1 MRRGEGVGEV
11 IVKIELKYN
20 KLYRFLALSF
30 TRVGLKKASIYFSN
44 KWARSMKIRVGK
56 GKWKSAGMDGEIEF
70 E

>member
-1 MRRGEGVGEV
+1 MSEV

-20 KLYRFLALSF
+20 KLYRFFALSF
-30 TRVGLKKASIYFSN
+30 ARVGLKKASIYFSN
-44 KWARSMKIRVGK
+44 KWIKSMKIMVGK

>member
-1 MRRGEGVGEV
+1 MSEV

-20 KLYRFLALSF
+20 KLYSFFALSF
-30 TRVGLKKASIYFSN
+30 ARVGLKKASIYFIN
-44 KWARSMKIRVGK
+44 KWIKSMKIRVGK